1 MSDRKQLRERHVII
15 HGALPSLVRRKLSWK
30 ILAVLLV
37 LMVLPAL
44 AVHFFDRIEY
54 QNDLNQQQQQ
64 YGALQNQAN
73 QQQLDLKH
81 LIDITP
87 SQLNCL
93 QLQAD
98 AAKQL
103 CQKHDVRVRL

>member
-1 MSDRKQLRERHVII
+1 MPDRKQLRERHVTI

-30 ILAVLLV
+30 LLTVLLI

-44 AVHFFDRIEY
+44 AVHFFDRLAY

-73 QQQLDLKH
+73 QQHLDLKH
-81 LIDITP
+81 LIDVTQ

-93 QLQAD
+93 QLQSD

-103 CQKHDVRVRL
+103 CQKHDTMVQL